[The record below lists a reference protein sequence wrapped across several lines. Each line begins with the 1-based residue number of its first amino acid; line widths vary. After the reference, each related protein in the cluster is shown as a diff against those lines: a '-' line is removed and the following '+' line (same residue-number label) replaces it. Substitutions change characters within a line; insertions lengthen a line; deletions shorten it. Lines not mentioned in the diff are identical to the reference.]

1 MKLYDILFESGLSRV
16 HEFIMNHDCATITA
30 FRGDPKDNSSCAV
43 DPPEIEGLENLG
55 TKRINLARNKMLRM
69 LLMNAGYGVTAVEG
83 AYIEDFK
90 GPKKKEITENSFFV
104 VNLDDD
110 PSFFDKII
118 EFGKMF
124 CQDSVMLI
132 PQGGESPYLYGTNKS
147 GYPGLDK
154 EIRFKD
160 IKFGEESEFMT
171 KVRKRPFT
179 APSLEESRSLETFK
193 KCSINAKRYITLC
206 VETFNRTRKIVL

>member
-1 MKLYDILFESGLSRV
+1 MKLFDILFESGLSRV
-16 HEFIMNHDCATITA
+16 QEFIADHDCATITA
-30 FRGDPKDNSSCAV
+30 FRGDPKDDSLCAV
-43 DPPEIEGLENLG
+43 APPKLEGIENLG
-55 TKRINLARNKMLRM
+55 TRRINLTRNKMLKM

-83 AYIEDFK
+83 AYIENFK
-90 GPKKKEITENSFFV
+90 APNEKQVTENSFFV
-104 VNLDDD
+104 VNLNDD

-147 GYPGLDK
+147 DYPGLDK

-160 IKFGEESEFMT
+160 IKFGEKSEFMT

-179 APSLEESRSLETFK
+179 APPLEESRSLETFK

-206 VETFNRTRKIVL
+206 VETFNTTRKIVP